1 MQLKFAL
8 PLPRFVL
15 HPLTAVVIAIVH
27 VYLASGHLFKLAA
40 GEVAWTHIWKGFGAL
55 LGAYV
60 FAALASRR
68 AAKPLQRIIVKESDV
83 ENSDRVSVPG
93 QIPVAT
99 NFSQK

>member
-15 HPLTAVVIAIVH
+15 HPLTAVVIAIAH
-27 VYLASGHLFKLAA
+27 VYLASGHLFKLVA

-68 AAKPLQRIIVKESDV
+68 LPTPQQQVS
-83 ENSDRVSVPG
+83 ENAVSIDHSGIMAPPGPFRVPKSS
-93 QIPVAT
+93 IHE
-99 NFSQK
+99 